1 MTLLSKVRLPICM
14 GFRRLLSVVSC
25 VCCGWSVVR
34 GQLWVVIELGSDISH
49 RLFVG
54 WVESHRDWVS
64 PLADQPTCQP
74 FLCYQRNPTKWPK
87 IEPSRCYLLFVTVHR
102 FGAPPFGIRP
112 HKQSSTFRVKAQ
124 ES

>member
-1 MTLLSKVRLPICM
+1 M

-74 FLCYQRNPTKWPK
+74 FLSYQRNPTKFRTLVLK
-87 IEPSRCYLLFVTVHR
+87 PSHIFIQPHTSHL
-102 FGAPPFGIRP
+102 PPGPEAGF
-112 HKQSSTFRVKAQ
+112 A
-124 ES
+124 